1 MYRVEVC
8 KGIQRINGVPKSAV
22 DRSPATPKTFSR
34 MLCSRN
40 AAPCKL
46 RRQLNLGINNGR
58 IRRKDAR
65 NWGIEVALLT
75 GIYFPVAPGA

>member
-1 MYRVEVC
+1 
-8 KGIQRINGVPKSAV
+8 
-22 DRSPATPKTFSR
+22 

-75 GIYFPVAPGA
+75 DIYFPVAPGA

>member
-1 MYRVEVC
+1 MHRVEVC
-8 KGIQRINGVPKSAV
+8 KAIQRINGVPKSAV

-40 AAPCKL
+40 AA
-46 RRQLNLGINNGR
+46 QLNLGINNGR

-65 NWGIEVALLT
+65 NWGIEVVLLT
-75 GIYFPVAPGA
+75 DIYFPVAPGA